1 MFKKRRIGKA
11 TAVSEPV
18 TNTYATNEADTN
30 DDMCYLGTNFVPIS
44 YTNRTADVYPY
55 SDAYQSIGN
64 FPIISGAT
72 AYDHPNGNIYFLIFN
87 ELLYYGKQMKHS
99 FINPNQIRFNG
110 LDFFDNPIFDDEL
123 YI

>member
-1 MFKKRRIGKA
+1 MFSKQRIGRDI
-11 TAVSEPV
+11 AVSKNAP
-18 TNTYATNEADTN
+18 NAYATNEADKY
-30 DDMCYLGTNFVPIS
+30 YLGTNFIPIVC
-44 YTNRTADVYPY
+44 TNLVADVYPY
-55 SDAYQSIGN
+55 KYAYELLET
-64 FPIISGAT
+64 FPIGSGAT
-72 AYDHPNGNIYFLIFN
+72 AYYHPNGNIYFLIFN